1 MDGKWQ
7 RKVDALILLAEDQKG
22 KPEGDVARE
31 KLLLILNNH
40 PEAVRYQ
47 PLVDMAYR
55 DISTQDVVRMHKMG
69 ISTDG
74 VWEGATLW
82 EAMDNMMKD
91 YTARA
96 FGVPQEF
103 FYGRSPLEQTREVL
117 EAYGLFKDFLR
128 RSHVDEP
135 STDPN
140 LNTPSEAVEDH
151 KEPPTPRDIDDL
163 A

>member
-1 MDGKWQ
+1 MKNKWQ

-22 KPEGDVARE
+22 KPEGDLARE
-31 KLLLILNNH
+31 KLLLIVKNH

-47 PLVDMAYR
+47 PLVDLARR
-55 DISTQDVVRMHKMG
+55 DISTRDVVDMHRRG

-91 YTARA
+91 YYIRTLD
-96 FGVPQEF
+96 
-103 FYGRSPLEQTREVL
+103 SPFE
-117 EAYGLFKDFLR
+117 LFVDFMKKI
-128 RSHVDEP
+128 HVDEP
-135 STDPN
+135 STDST
-140 LNTPSEAVEDH
+140 LNTPFEWEEDH
-151 KEPPTPRDIDDL
+151 KEPPESHDTDDS